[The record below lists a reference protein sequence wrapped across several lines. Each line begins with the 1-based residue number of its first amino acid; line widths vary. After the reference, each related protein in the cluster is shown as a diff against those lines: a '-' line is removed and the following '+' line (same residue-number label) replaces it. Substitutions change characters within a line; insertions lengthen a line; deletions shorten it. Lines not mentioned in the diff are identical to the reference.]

1 MKHTYTLTIADKKLT
16 AKVEGS
22 RFTITSNVVE
32 VDQRLTTTQMLY
44 QVRQLLADGY
54 KGGKDDPRTNPQNCR
69 AYPRRAER
77 QKGAKLGQ

>member
-1 MKHTYTLTIADKKLT
+1 MKHTYTLTIADKTLT

-22 RFTITSNVVE
+22 RFTITSNVLE

-54 KGGKDDPRTNPQNCR
+54 KGGKNDPRTNPH
-69 AYPRRAER
+69 
-77 QKGAKLGQ
+77 KGRN

>member
-1 MKHTYTLTIADKKLT
+1 MKHTYTLTIADKTLT

-54 KGGKDDPRTNPQNCR
+54 KGGKNERR
-69 AYPRRAER
+69 AYPSGSER
-77 QKGAKLGQ
+77 QKR